1 MQEWEKYLLLAS
13 FPNLQYLNTSFLPF
27 FNEYAL
33 VEKTNGKL
41 IDIDISHYND
51 IAYVMNSQRL
61 IKAIA
66 KHCPKLESLKTSVKL
81 ENLIDIKEMF
91 INCTYLK
98 IMYLH
103 NKNEVNQLIYDEL
116 LEILVKFSSKS
127 LCKVCFKNLKF
138 TIEGL
143 GNFFENWRVRVP
155 ITFGY
160 YDYNNNLSKEHKMIF
175 KKYYDEGVIKEFSFN

>member
-66 KHCPKLESLKTSVKL
+66 KHCPKLESLKTMVKL

-98 IMYLH
+98 TIYLI
-103 NKNEVNQLIYDEL
+103 KNENQLICDEL

-127 LCKVCFKNLKF
+127 LCNVTFQNWRF
-138 TIEGL
+138 TI
-143 GNFFENWRVRVP
+143 
-155 ITFGY
+155 
-160 YDYNNNLSKEHKMIF
+160 
-175 KKYYDEGVIKEFSFN
+175 